1 MAKQNQSLKKMKTA
15 SAAHLPEHGS
25 VDENGREILL
35 SLKNV
40 DITFGKGDSANR
52 AVKNASF
59 DIFKGETFSLVGE
72 SGSGKTTI
80 GRAVIRVNPCADGE
94 ILYKGVRISGKIPH
108 SLDREVIRNIQMVFQ
123 DPAAS
128 LNERAT
134 VDYIISE
141 GLYNFHLFENEADRV
156 RKVEEIITEV
166 GLLPE
171 HLTRYPHEF
180 SGGQRQRIGL
190 ARAMVMNPELV
201 VADEPISALDVSIRA
216 QVLNLLKKFQKER
229 DITYLF
235 IAHDLSIVRFISD
248 RIAVIYKG
256 DIVEI
261 AEADELFDF
270 PLHPSTRSLISAI
283 PIPDPQLEKNKV
295 LFTYDPSIHDYSEDK
310 PELTCIGHGHYVY
323 GNKKEIE
330 EYKAIREKNEPI
342 KSVHIMDPNA
352 PKDETAVKEEAPSAL
367 ESDILSTPIHDTG
380 NLWYVI
386 LSFLLPIPGLIAGLI
401 FKSKN
406 YIRNFKACRKG
417 AVAGLITLG
426 SIIAIFGLLLLSALL

>member
-1 MAKQNQSLKKMKTA
+1 MANKENVA
-15 SAAHLPEHGS
+15 AAHLPEHGPLNA
-25 VDENGREILL
+25 EGREVLL
-35 SLKNV
+35 SLRNV
-40 DITFGKGDSANR
+40 DITFGKDENAVR

-80 GRAVIRVNPCADGE
+80 GRAVIRVNPCAAGE
-94 ILYKGVRISGKIPH
+94 IQYKGVRISGKIPR

-156 RKVEEIITEV
+156 KKVETIINEV

-190 ARAMVMNPELV
+190 ARAMVMEPELV
-201 VADEPISALDVSIRA
+201 IADEPISALDVSIRA
-216 QVLNLLKKFQKER
+216 QVLNLMKKFQQER

-261 AEADELFDF
+261 AETDELFNY
-270 PLHPSTRSLISAI
+270 PLHPYTRSLISAI
-283 PIPDPQLEKNKV
+283 PIPDPKLEKHKV
-295 LFTYDPSIHDYSEDK
+295 LFTYDPSVHDYSVDQ
-310 PELTCIGHGHYVY
+310 PSLQDIGHNHFVF
-323 GNKKEIE
+323 GNAKEIE
-330 EYKAIREKNEPI
+330 AYRARRESGEPL
-342 KSVHIMDPNA
+342 KSITILP
-352 PKDETAVKEEAPSAL
+352 EGEEAPSAVEQDTAVDEEFL
-367 ESDILSTPIHDTG
+367 RTPVHDTG
-380 NLWYVI
+380 NIWLAV
-386 LSFLLPIPGLIAGLI
+386 LSFFLPLLGIVGTLLFKKYRHYRNYKMCKKGTIAG
-401 FKSKN
+401 F
-406 YIRNFKACRKG
+406 
-417 AVAGLITLG
+417 AVLG
-426 SIIAIFGLLLLSALL
+426 GIVVLFAIFLLLSVL